1 MSMAWYWWT
10 GGGLLALIVLILW
23 IVAVVDIF
31 KRRTSYSKGQFF
43 AWLIIILVL
52 PIVGTITY
60 FLVNGMGSGGHELE
74 VGDIDKLPPS
84 GRMF

>member
-1 MSMAWYWWT
+1 MAWYWWT

-23 IVAVVDIF
+23 IAAVVDIF
-31 KRRTSYSKGQFF
+31 KRRSSYSNGQFF

-60 FLVNGMGSGGHELE
+60 FVVNGMGSGGHELE